1 MPPTYLHGTAWD
13 TVMSTSVPGFDR
25 RLAYEDELSLTSQA
39 SRRLSAIK
47 TFYVNIIY
55 GRNVWRNNSI
65 FPTIPYLQFEWL
77 KSAPIFANGDTSQM
91 CRRVLE
97 QIAERRQ
104 VGEYE
109 N

>member
-1 MPPTYLHGTAWD
+1 M
-13 TVMSTSVPGFDR
+13 
-25 RLAYEDELSLTSQA
+25 LSLTSQA

-55 GRNVWRNNSI
+55 GRNFWRNNSI

-77 KSAPIFANGDTSQM
+77 KSAPIRLAIFANIEYVGDISQM
-91 CRRVLE
+91 RRGVLE

-109 N
+109 NQA

>member
-1 MPPTYLHGTAWD
+1 
-13 TVMSTSVPGFDR
+13 MSTSVPCFDR
-25 RLAYEDELSLTSQA
+25 RLPYEDELSLTSQ
-39 SRRLSAIK
+39 AIK

-91 CRRVLE
+91 CRGVLE